1 MRGSPPA
8 RKSSDQDVGAAL
20 LLAIVGRPVGLD
32 PLVPVEDDA
41 ALGGAV
47 VGCGAGAGAGEVL
60 GVLLALVAV
69 EGGGEETVLGARLLD
84 VGTTGA
90 GWTTPPAG
98 VVCCTVAGRTFR

>member
-47 VGCGAGAGAGEVL
+47 VGCGAGAGEVL

>member
-1 MRGSPPA
+1 VRGSPPA

-47 VGCGAGAGAGEVL
+47 VGCGVGAGAGELL

-69 EGGGEETVLGARLLD
+69 EGGVEETVLGARLLD

>member
-60 GVLLALVAV
+60 LALVAV

>member
-32 PLVPVEDDA
+32 PFVPVEDDA

-47 VGCGAGAGAGEVL
+47 VGCGVGAGAGELL

-69 EGGGEETVLGARLLD
+69 EGGVEETVLGARLLD